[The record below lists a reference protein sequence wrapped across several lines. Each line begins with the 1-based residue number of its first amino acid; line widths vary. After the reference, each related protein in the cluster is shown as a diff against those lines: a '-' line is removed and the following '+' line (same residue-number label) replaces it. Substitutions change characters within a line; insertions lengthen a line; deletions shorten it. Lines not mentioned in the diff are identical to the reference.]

1 MPTQSREGKIR
12 AIGLSEVSART
23 LRRACKIDQVD
34 ALQTEYSPF
43 TLDIEKSEP
52 GEKSI
57 VETCKELNI
66 TIFAY
71 SPLGRG
77 FLTGSIKS
85 AADLKDARS
94 MYPFFAQEAFDKNM
108 EIVHSIGEIT
118 KEIQKSQPEAT
129 QPQVVLA
136 WLLRQWSGVIPL
148 FGTKSIE
155 KAKENVAAVNVKLS
169 DEEDAAI
176 RRAAES
182 LKKVGDR
189 YPAAFQN
196 MINADTPEL

>member
-1 MPTQSREGKIR
+1 
-12 AIGLSEVSART
+12 
-23 LRRACKIDQVD
+23 
-34 ALQTEYSPF
+34 LQTEYSPF

-57 VETCKELNI
+57 LETCKELEI

-85 AADLKDARS
+85 AAEIKDARS
-94 MYPFFAQEAFDKNM
+94 MFPVFGQEAFDKNV
-108 EIVHSIGEIT
+108 EIVHAIGEIT
-118 KEIQKSQPEAT
+118 KEVQKSQPEAT
-129 QPQVVLA
+129 QPQVVIA
-136 WLLRQWSGVIPL
+136 WLLRQWDGIIPL

-155 KAKENVAAVNVKLS
+155 RARENVAAVNVKLS
-169 DEEDAAI
+169 DEQNAAM
-176 RRAAES
+176 RKAAES

-189 YPAAFQN
+189 YPGAFQS
-196 MINADTPEL
+196 MINADTPELQEASSISDLLFRV